1 MQFGHLG
8 SNHPVEINGVKK
20 ALITAQNHGF
30 SIEEFGDSF
39 EHENFGNINV
49 FARNLNDGSNEGFS
63 LWDSMA
69 YSVQF
74 HPESGPGTT
83 DGLHTIAVDLNG
95 FIGTIK
101 IQGSLETTPTATDW
115 FDAELSDGEYTIDTT
130 GKVTEIIVNNL
141 TYAVAETSIK
151 AYNTT
156 GNFVW
161 LRADVSNWTGGT
173 ITRIELNR

>member
-1 MQFGHLG
+1 MADTIQILTTSTFSNSATLQSDKVKGDAYFG
-8 SNHPVEINGVKK
+8 
-20 ALITAQNHGF
+20 QN
-30 SIEEFGDSF
+30 
-39 EHENFGNINV
+39 
-49 FARNLNDGSNEGFS
+49 
-63 LWDSMA
+63 
-69 YSVQF
+69 
-74 HPESGPGTT
+74 
-83 DGLHTIAVDLNG
+83 DGLHTVMVDLND

>member
-1 MQFGHLG
+1 MADTITVLSINTHSSGTQTLQSDKVKGDAYFG
-8 SNHPVEINGVKK
+8 
-20 ALITAQNHGF
+20 QN
-30 SIEEFGDSF
+30 
-39 EHENFGNINV
+39 
-49 FARNLNDGSNEGFS
+49 
-63 LWDSMA
+63 
-69 YSVQF
+69 
-74 HPESGPGTT
+74 
-83 DGLHTIAVDLNG
+83 DGLHTVMVDLND

-161 LRADVSNWTGGT
+161 LRADVSNWTCLLYT
-173 ITRIELNR
+173 SPSPRDS